1 MPERY
6 RTRTGVRLC
15 TEGFTQQSRSLTA
28 VTTTGYRIIYL
39 LLGVALIAI
48 IVGAVLFIPSGDP
61 QDLPDAVESYS
72 PQDGDLVVQPIKV
85 VLDLQP
91 NYDAEFLIDGIAIP
105 RDQVDSI
112 LATGRHQFEPGPG
125 KAIERWSPG
134 DHTVVATYIGPNQ
147 LDVGTVVWTF
157 RVQ

>member
-1 MPERY
+1 M
-6 RTRTGVRLC
+6 TI
-15 TEGFTQQSRSLTA
+15 TEGFATGGRSILH
-28 VTTTGYRIIYL
+28 VTTTGYRIVYL
-39 LLGVALIAI
+39 LLGVALIAV

-61 QDLPDAVESYS
+61 EDLPDAVESYS
-72 PQDGDLVVQPIKV
+72 PQDGDIVVQPIKV

-91 NYDAEFLIDGIAIP
+91 NYDAEFIIDGTPIP
-105 RDQVDSI
+105 AEQVDSI

-125 KAIERWSPG
+125 KVIERWSPG

>member
-1 MPERY
+1 MAHCSTHTHSPWRSALPLL
-6 RTRTGVRLC
+6 RLHY
-15 TEGFTQQSRSLTA
+15 EYSLSGKYTA
-28 VTTTGYRIIYL
+28 PNMYAG
-39 LLGVALIAI
+39 
-48 IVGAVLFIPSGDP
+48 S
-61 QDLPDAVESYS
+61 
-72 PQDGDLVVQPIKV
+72 

-134 DHTVVATYIGPNQ
+134 DHTVVATYISPNQ